1 MKYVVAGK
9 TETFDKYVKAHPQIM
24 QHVKSAAF
32 VSALTKDDT
41 VVFLPGWFA
50 KKWTKNLI
58 ELINTFHPDTTI
70 EYLDGKIGKKE
81 RNNLQS
87 ESINS
92 RFDILDL

>member
-1 MKYVVAGK
+1 MKYVIAGK
-9 TETFDKYVKAHPQIM
+9 TETFNKYAKTNPQVM
-24 QHVKSAAF
+24 QYVKSAAF
-32 VSALTKDDT
+32 VNVLTKDDT

-58 ELINTFHPDTTI
+58 ELISTFHPDTSI
-70 EYLDGKIGKKE
+70 EYLDGKIGESE